1 MSKQDSRSIAWTPRP
16 TPAPLMSSLCR
27 AVVRLSDRSLGWAGV
42 PRPVGEPA
50 RSTKQPPSGAA
61 PSLNRVLGPGSA
73 HRDGSDST
81 RLLGWGICGRMDDE
95 HISDEQAADDARWME
110 QLRASLSPDERA
122 DLRDLLIER
131 VGMLRYLEVRR
142 NTRSAPP

>member
-1 MSKQDSRSIAWTPRP
+1 
-16 TPAPLMSSLCR
+16 
-27 AVVRLSDRSLGWAGV
+27 
-42 PRPVGEPA
+42 
-50 RSTKQPPSGAA
+50 
-61 PSLNRVLGPGSA
+61 
-73 HRDGSDST
+73 
-81 RLLGWGICGRMDDE
+81 MDDE